1 VELGRDAS
9 AVERVEEETGV
20 AGVYFFV
27 ELGGVDEAGGGVFG
41 DVGDGGDGVVK
52 GLWSVGAGE
61 GLHAEGAGDGGIERG
76 AGVAEDGEVGVSAEG
91 VDGVVGEGA
100 GVVGIA
106 VGCGGGEVGG
116 HVSAGGEAP
125 YADGVGPKVP
135 VGGVAADEADG
146 AQAVEH
152 GGGIEVARAETVLED
167 VGADV
172 VLVEPASLRG
182 TFFFHDEVVVAS
194 AGEDDDGD
202 VRAGAG
208 SGIGEE
214 LRDVGVVFADGS
226 GSAGGPEG
234 FDGSEADGW
243 DGGCGWGL
251 RDHRTDRSGEG
262 EDKGGEAGE
271 AAAGRAHQHAELF
284 LGRKNTLAVGR

>member
-1 VELGRDAS
+1 
-9 AVERVEEETGV
+9 
-20 AGVYFFV
+20 
-27 ELGGVDEAGGGVFG
+27 
-41 DVGDGGDGVVK
+41 VGDGGDGVVE
-52 GLWSVGAGE
+52 GLRGVGAGE
-61 GLHAEGAGDGGIERG
+61 GLHAEGAGDGGVERG
-76 AGVAEDGEVGVSAEG
+76 AGVAEDGEVGVSAES

-125 YADGVGPKVP
+125 YADGVGTQVP
-135 VGGVAADEADG
+135 IGGVAADEADG

-152 GGGIEVARAETVLED
+152 SGGIEVARAEAVLED

-172 VLVEPASLRG
+172 VLVEPASFG
-182 TFFFHDEVVVAS
+182 GAFFFHDEVVVAS
-194 AGEDDDGD
+194 AGEDDDGGMW
-202 VRAGAG
+202 AGAG
-208 SGIGEE
+208 SRVGEE
-214 LRDVGVVFADGS
+214 PGDVGVVFANGS

-243 DGGCGWGL
+243 DGGCGWSL
-251 RDHRTDRSGEG
+251 RDRCADRSGEG

-284 LGRKNTLAVGR
+284 LGRKNTLGEGR